1 MIKFKIPKILTWI
14 KTKVHFIYICNEIAN
29 LGSKVTKWD
38 SIDFNQGEQTDFFLV
53 KFGTL
58 KLGTKNNIK
67 TKFHINIKKK

>member
-1 MIKFKIPKILTWI
+1 
-14 KTKVHFIYICNEIAN
+14 